1 MKSELFTAAELKMNE
16 IVNLTRQRP
25 TTRAADG
32 LPRWRWTVAEVE
44 QLAAAGVFRD
54 DDQFELFG
62 GEIVPMSPKGRRHE
76 IIRVRL
82 GHRFARLAPE
92 DILIAP
98 EPQFNLTDDTYLVP
112 DLLVHPSRI
121 DTPDV
126 RGADALLV
134 VEVAET
140 SLAYDLKTKMPVYA
154 AHGVPE
160 YWVIN
165 AATLMT
171 TVHREPSGGAYS
183 YVREIASNMPLVSAS
198 RPGPDGGARRA
209 HALIDG
215 VTPSRGQTLCLPC
228 M

>member
-1 MKSELFTAAELKMNE
+1 M
-16 IVNLTRQRP
+16 
-25 TTRAADG
+25 
-32 LPRWRWTVAEVE
+32 
-44 QLAAAGVFRD
+44 
-54 DDQFELFG
+54 
-62 GEIVPMSPKGRRHE
+62 
-76 IIRVRL
+76 
-82 GHRFARLAPE
+82 
-92 DILIAP
+92 
-98 EPQFNLTDDTYLVP
+98 
-112 DLLVHPSRI
+112 HPSRI

-183 YVREIASNMPLVSAS
+183 YVREIASNMPLVSLRVPALTVVL
-198 RPGPDGGARRA
+198 D
-209 HALIDG
+209 ALI
-215 VTPSRGQTLCLPC
+215 RG
-228 M
+228 